1 LIEGRP
7 VVLIAAVAD
16 NGVIGDRG
24 GMPWRL
30 STDMKR
36 FKALTTGSPV
46 VMGRKTWE
54 SLGKPLSG
62 RENIVISRDKDYRA
76 AGATVLASLDDALE
90 QAAAMAGEGGE
101 VFVIGGGAIYREAMG
116 AADRL
121 YITHVHARPD
131 GDTTFP
137 PIDPAIWVE
146 TSREEVPAGERDQ
159 FPTSFVRYER
169 RNARPPR

>member
-1 LIEGRP
+1 MKPAVIL
-7 VVLIAAVAD
+7 VAAVAD

-36 FKALTTGSPV
+36 FRALTMGRPV

-54 SLGKPLSG
+54 SLGKPLAG
-62 RENIVISRDKDYRA
+62 RENIVISRDRDYRA
-76 AGATVLASLDDALE
+76 EDATVVASLDEALE
-90 QAAAMAGEGGE
+90 RSAIAAGKGGGDI
-101 VFVIGGGAIYREAMG
+101 FVIGGGAIYREAMP

-121 YITHVHARPD
+121 YITHVRARPD

-137 PIDPAIWVE
+137 AIDHSEWVE
-146 TSREEVPAGERDQ
+146 ISREEVAAGEKDQ
-159 FPTSFVRYER
+159 FATSFVRYER
-169 RNARPPR
+169 RKVPPLR